1 MPMQLTRRAKEAIV
15 ALRDEFRLR
24 VFFTEGVIKPPSF
37 WQKLQCDYGDRLNA
51 IVREGMEEVHNDRDV
66 RIKCPDCGRQGTV
79 PGDQVRWSCSCSPR
93 VERFTFQTSI

>member
-1 MPMQLTRRAKEAIV
+1 MPMQLTRKAKEAIV

-24 VFFTEGVIKPPSF
+24 VSLTEGVVKPPSF
-37 WQKLQCDYGDRLNA
+37 WQKLQRDYGERLNA
-51 IVREGMEEVHNDRDV
+51 ILREGMEETRNDRDI
-66 RIKCPDCGRQGTV
+66 RISCPACARQGTV